1 MTAKEVTHVTDFRP
15 LVDELSPALLR
26 WAYGKTGQAHQT
38 EDLAQEVWLQFLSAA
53 RKEEA
58 AGRPVQHPERLL
70 WRVARFVWL
79 KQLRQL
85 TTRRTSSIPEEQAD
99 PSDFAADLADRQEEA
114 ALAAWVHRQVVNLS
128 RIQREAMILYYVE
141 QLPAGEI
148 ARRLGVSEGTLRW
161 HLFQTRRKIKEG
173 AHHMNNTDFIYT
185 PRTLHM
191 GINGQDTPNNAV
203 NRIRESLLMQ
213 NICCACYRE
222 GRTAQELA
230 EMLGVARPYVEH
242 DLAWLTEQELL
253 RERGGRYCTDFLIMT
268 SRQEAE
274 MLQVFVQHKASLC
287 DAITGHLLGSE
298 AVIREIGFT
307 GSDRPMA
314 KLLWLLIYLFTRRLP
329 MLTDMPEP
337 PIRPDGGKYWPL
349 GFDRTEPPCEMRR
362 DFDYHGSMN
371 NDGFFWFGLH
381 NFGQSE
387 IEDMMD
393 AWTPEYKALRQLLEK
408 LIRSDFDRACVS
420 DGEQYVLAQ
429 LIEKGFV
436 SSSAEGLAPNFV
448 IFTKA
453 QYDRLYQEVFR
464 PLAEQL
470 QEEVCRLSADLYS
483 LAAAMLPPHLTHLAR
498 LSQAMAEHDVAF
510 TTELMA
516 FRDGTLYQPVSKRDG
531 EFLTLAYI
539 FGRGA

>member
-1 MTAKEVTHVTDFRP
+1 MQTRFAAWVEEYSLP
-15 LVDELSPALLR
+15 LLKWALN
-26 WAYGKTGQAHQT
+26 KTGSRAGA
-38 EDLAQEVWLQFLSAA
+38 EELAQEVWLQFFAAA
-53 RKEEA
+53 RKEERSGSA
-58 AGRPVQHPERLL
+58 IREPEHLL
-70 WRVARFVWL
+70 WKVARYVWC
-79 KQLRQL
+79 KQLRTL
-85 TTRRTSSIPEEQAD
+85 TVHRTLPLEDTYPAPE
-99 PSDFAADLADRQEEA
+99 DFAADLADDQEQ
-114 ALAAWVHRQVVNLS
+114 LQLSAWLHRRIVNLS
-128 RIQREAMILYYVE
+128 RLQREAMILCYVE
-141 QLPAGEI
+141 QLPQREI

-161 HLFQTRRKIKEG
+161 HLFETRRKLREG
-173 AHHMNNTDFIYT
+173 ASDMKQTEFVYT

-213 NICCACYRE
+213 NICCACYQA

-242 DLAWLTEQELL
+242 DLTWLTEQELL
-253 RERGGRYCTDFLIMT
+253 RERGGRYYTDFLITT

-274 MLQVFVQHKASLC
+274 MFRVFEQHKATLC
-287 DAITGHLLGSE
+287 DVITRHLLGSE
-298 AVIREIGFT
+298 AIIRDIGFT

-349 GFDRTEPPCEMRR
+349 GFDRTEPTDARR
-362 DFDYHGSMN
+362 CFDYNGSMC
-371 NDGFFWFGLH
+371 NDGFYWFGLH

-408 LIRSDFDRACVS
+408 LIWSGFDRACVAE
-420 DGEQYVLAQ
+420 GEQYVLAR

-436 SSSAEGLAPNFV
+436 VSSADGLAPNFV
-448 IFTKA
+448 IFTKT

-483 LAAAMLPPHLTHLAR
+483 IADAMLPPHLKHLAR

-516 FRDGTLYQPVSKRDG
+516 FHDGTLYHPADKRDG

-539 FGRGA
+539 FRNDT

>member
-1 MTAKEVTHVTDFRP
+1 MTLPNLPEET
-15 LVDELSPALLR
+15 SPRLIR
-26 WAYGKTGQAHQT
+26 WAWGKTGNREQA
-38 EDLAQEVWLQFLSAA
+38 EDLAQEVWLQYLSAA
-53 RKEEA
+53 QREESA
-58 AGRPVQHPERLL
+58 NRPVRDPERLL

-85 TTRRTSSIPEEQAD
+85 TARRMSPIPDTHPD

-114 ALAAWVHRQVVNLS
+114 ALAAWVRRQVLNLS

-148 ARRLGVSEGTLRW
+148 ARRLGITEGTLRW
-161 HLFQTRRKIKEG
+161 HLFQTRKKLKEG
-173 AHHMNNTDFIYT
+173 ANDMNETEFVYT
-185 PRTLHM
+185 PRTLRM

-213 NICCACYRE
+213 NICCACYHE
-222 GRTAQELA
+222 GRTAPELA

-242 DLAWLTEQELL
+242 DLEWLVEQEFL
-253 RERGGRYCTDFLIMT
+253 RESHGRYFTDFLITT

-274 MLQVFVQHKASLC
+274 LYNVFEQHKPTLC
-287 DAITGHLLGSE
+287 DAITGHLLRSE
-298 AVIREIGFT
+298 AVIRAIGFT
-307 GSDRPMA
+307 GSDKPMA

-349 GFDRTEPPCEMRR
+349 GFDRTEPVDARR
-362 DFDYHGSMN
+362 CFDYNGSMN
-371 NDGFFWFGLH
+371 NDGFYWFGLH

-408 LIRSDFDRACVS
+408 LIHADFDPACVAE
-420 DGEQYVLAQ
+420 GEQFVLAQ
-429 LIEKGFV
+429 LVEKGFV
-436 SSSAEGLAPNFV
+436 TMAEGAITPNFV
-448 IFTKA
+448 IMTKE
-453 QYDRLYQEVFR
+453 QYSRLYEEVFR

-483 LAAAMLPPHLTHLAR
+483 IAAAMLPPHLKHLAR

-516 FRDGTLYQPVSKRDG
+516 FHDGTLYHPTDKRDG

-539 FGRGA
+539 FDRRA

>member
-1 MTAKEVTHVTDFRP
+1 MTDFRP

-26 WAYGKTGQAHQT
+26 WAYGKTGQMHQA
-38 EDLAQEVWLQFLSAA
+38 EDLAQEVWLQFFSAA

-58 AGRPVQHPERLL
+58 AGRPLQSPERLL

-85 TTRRTSSIPEEQAD
+85 TARRTSPLPEEQAD

-114 ALAAWVHRQVVNLS
+114 ALAAWVRRQVINLS

-173 AHHMNNTDFIYT
+173 ANHMNNADFVYT

-213 NICCACYRE
+213 NICCACYQE

-242 DLAWLTEQELL
+242 DLTWLTEQELL
-253 RERGGRYCTDFLIMT
+253 RERGGRYYTDFLITT

-274 MLQVFVQHKASLC
+274 MFHVFEQHKATLC
-287 DAITGHLLGSE
+287 DVITGHLRGSE
-298 AVIREIGFT
+298 AIIRDIGFT
-307 GSDRPMA
+307 GSDRPMS

-349 GFDRTEPPCEMRR
+349 GFDRTEPVDAHRC
-362 DFDYHGSMN
+362 FDYNGSMN
-371 NDGFFWFGLH
+371 NNGFYWFGLH

-408 LIRSDFDRACVS
+408 LIRSGFDRACVAE
-420 DGEQYVLAQ
+420 GEQYTLAQ

-436 SSSAEGLAPNFV
+436 SSSADGLAPNFV

-483 LAAAMLPPHLTHLAR
+483 IAAAMLPPHLQHLAR
-498 LSQAMAEHDVAF
+498 LSQAMAEHDVAY

>member
-1 MTAKEVTHVTDFRP
+1 MIHLTQLFDQHAP
-15 LVDELSPALLR
+15 QLLR
-26 WAYGKTGQAHQT
+26 WAWGKTGDASQA
-38 EDLAQEVWLQFLSAA
+38 EDLAQEVWLQYLAVV
-53 RKEEA
+53 RREEA
-58 AGRPVQHPERLL
+58 AERPVRQAEHLL

-79 KQLRQL
+79 KRLRQL
-85 TTRRTSSIPEEQAD
+85 TTHRTLPLDEQTAD
-99 PSDFAADLADRQEEA
+99 PRDFTAEMADRQEDER
-114 ALAAWVHRQVVNLS
+114 LTAWVRQRVMNLS
-128 RIQREAMILYYVE
+128 RLQREAMILFYVH
-141 QLPAGEI
+141 QLPQREI

-161 HLFQTRRKIKEG
+161 HLFETRKKLREG
-173 AHHMNNTDFIYT
+173 ANDMNATEFVYT

-213 NICCACYRE
+213 NICCACYHE

-242 DLAWLTEQELL
+242 DLTWLTEQELL
-253 RERGGRYCTDFLIMT
+253 RERGGRYYTDFLIMT
-268 SRQEAE
+268 SHQEAE
-274 MLQVFVQHKASLC
+274 MFHVFEQHKATLC
-287 DAITGHLLGSE
+287 DVITGHLLAHE
-298 AVIREIGFT
+298 ATIRDIGFT

-329 MLTDMPEP
+329 MLTEVPEP

-349 GFDRTEPPCEMRR
+349 GFDRTDPVDARR
-362 DFDYHGSMN
+362 CFDYNGSMC
-371 NDGFFWFGLH
+371 NDGFYWFGLH

-408 LIRSDFDRACVS
+408 LIRSGFDRACVAE
-420 DGEQYVLAQ
+420 GEQYVLAQ

-436 SSSAEGLAPNFV
+436 VSSADGLAPSFA
-448 IFTKA
+448 IFTKD
-453 QYDRLYQEVFR
+453 QYARLYQEVFR

-483 LAAAMLPPHLTHLAR
+483 IADAMLPPHLKHLAR

-516 FRDGTLYQPVSKRDG
+516 FHDGTLYHPADKRDG

-539 FGRGA
+539 FRNDT